1 VGVWSAGLV
10 DTFQTKTQR
19 LLNQYSQQNLSKP
32 FAENGQALQA
42 PHCCLSMLTLH
53 MLLPPNTSHS
63 CCCLQAIQPGALVV
77 HSNGGEPQAMQ
88 MVASPKIATSQAQST
103 SSMTPQ
109 AAQEAHA
116 LANASET
123 LKAQAQ
129 TLKVC
134 VMSQQRAATPI
145 CHGIVSL

>member
-1 VGVWSAGLV
+1 MS
-10 DTFQTKTQR
+10 
-19 LLNQYSQQNLSKP
+19 
-32 FAENGQALQA
+32 
-42 PHCCLSMLTLH
+42 TLH
-53 MLLPPNTSHS
+53 MLLPPKTSPT
-63 CCCLQAIQPGALVV
+63 CCYLQAIQPGALVV

-134 VMSQQRAATPI
+134 VTLQQ
-145 CHGIVSL
+145 

>member
-1 VGVWSAGLV
+1 
-10 DTFQTKTQR
+10 
-19 LLNQYSQQNLSKP
+19 
-32 FAENGQALQA
+32 
-42 PHCCLSMLTLH
+42 
-53 MLLPPNTSHS
+53 MLLPPKPSYT

-134 VMSQQRAATPI
+134 IAPQQWTATSI